1 MPYSVETPYGFLLD
15 LDFLKYVDDI
25 ERGQTLRKLPLP
37 RKGKGSKPAQSFPR
51 SQMGGWAST
60 ESLSSSASED
70 GKLAFSPRPR
80 TASYGTKEHA
90 GKDGCSFPTSPPP
103 ASRLLPPAS
112 PNSVGRGSRVETTLL
127 ETSRRLEE
135 AQLVTGEGPAAPKRT
150 GGPSKNSTCPP
161 NSASSPSG
169 EGQAE
174 PVKTS
179 PPNSGRSTPVPAAS
193 PAHLHHVREQMAAAL
208 KQLKELEEQVKMI
221 PLLEEQIC
229 RLKQEKEQL
238 VAAGL
243 GEKGEAEAEESGVFC
258 FPPRQGLKDGP
269 ACPDPGG
276 PQPEREGEATKGR
289 TSKIA
294 ELKKLTERLTGPERA
309 GKSRGAGRPSRVEQ
323 PGQRSIGVGEEADM
337 SEVVCY
343 YRSQRPCREVAVGCE
358 RETCDAEVW
367 VMESFLGVS
376 SAAEEE
382 MQLVQQR
389 VQHQQAIIT
398 MLEGHLKE
406 ATQEL
411 EELRVEVCSRRPG
424 SLVSQA
430 TSACPEMAEACV
442 EAVTPTRCQAV
453 GSHVET
459 VEAGVQSFL
468 QTSHV
473 GVGCNLQ
480 GELNGEAKATE
491 EDSPRKA
498 SPIPLGTEHGGHKG
512 HLRSTV
518 ATPDAGTAEEGSGSE
533 DARQST
539 SGKEGTAQ
547 DEPDTGR
554 ALPLG
559 MGGKGSRE
567 PNGAEGASGTGALK
581 SIMKRLDSPAK
592 AEPGVSGK
600 KTLQFVGL
608 LNGEYES
615 TSSEED
621 SFNETVGGLE
631 GDAAAS
637 PDVSDSSEEEEEEEG
652 SPGTEEAP
660 PGHPQLSPDPEDAA
674 GQGGATPKVKERFEL
689 SPWMREACL
698 VVRAHL
704 GHGRGAPKSK
714 ELGAPERKH
723 LLRGGTGEGRA
734 LTSAPLGAQL
744 SSSSLV
750 LREWFRV
757 SSQKSSR
764 ASKVAKYLQA
774 LDELSPALLAH
785 VLNLSDGNGN
795 MALHYS
801 VSHSNFDIVR
811 LLLDTGVCN
820 VNHQN
825 KAGYT
830 ALMLAA
836 LATMERQDDMAVV
849 RRLFDLGNVNA
860 KASQAG
866 QTALM
871 LAVSHGRQ
879 EMVQALLACGADA
892 NLQDEEGSTALM
904 CACEHGRAETVRL
917 LLAQPACDT
926 SIADHDGNDAVAIAL
941 EAGHDNLAA
950 LISAHLTQSA
960 DRTGA

>member
-1 MPYSVETPYGFLLD
+1 PNAQDTPTPHPPPRGIHAIPACLPGVAGPFLCPDQDQGREKMPYSVETPYGFLLD

-37 RKGKGSKPAQSFPR
+37 RKGKASKPAQSFLR
-51 SQMGGWAST
+51 SPMGGWAST

-70 GKLAFSPRPR
+70 GKPAFSPRPR
-80 TASYGTKEHA
+80 TASYGTKELA
-90 GKDGCSFPTSPPP
+90 GKDGRSFPTSPPP

-135 AQLVTGEGPAAPKRT
+135 AELVSGEGPAVPKRT
-150 GGPSKNSTCPP
+150 GGPSQNSPCPP

-238 VAAGL
+238 VAGL
-243 GEKGEAEAEESGVFC
+243 GEKGQAEAEESGVFC
-258 FPPRQGLKDGP
+258 FPPKQGLKDGP
-269 ACPDPGG
+269 ACPDTGG
-276 PQPEREGEATKGR
+276 PQPESEGEAAKGR

-309 GKSRGAGRPSRVEQ
+309 RKSRGAGRPSRVEQ

-343 YRSQRPCREVAVGCE
+343 YRSQRPCREAAVGCE

-382 MQLVQQR
+382 MELVQQR

-424 SLVSQA
+424 SLVNQA
-430 TSACPEMAEACV
+430 TSACPEMAEAGV

-459 VEAGVQSFL
+459 AEAGVQSFL

-480 GELNGEAKATE
+480 GGLDGGAKPT

-512 HLRSTV
+512 HLQSTV
-518 ATPDAGTAEEGSGSE
+518 ATPDPGTAEEGSGSE

-547 DEPDTGR
+547 DEADTGR
-554 ALPLG
+554 AFPLG

-592 AEPGVSGK
+592 ADPGVSGK

-615 TSSEED
+615 TSSEEEEEEEKEEEEEEEEEEETPGVGSAHS
-621 SFNETVGGLE
+621 SFSETVGGLE

-637 PDVSDSSEEEEEEEG
+637 PDVSDSNEEEEEEEEG

-660 PGHPQLSPDPEDAA
+660 PGHPELSPDPEDAA
-674 GQGGATPKVKERFEL
+674 GQGGATPKVKER
-689 SPWMREACL
+689 
-698 VVRAHL
+698 
-704 GHGRGAPKSK
+704 
-714 ELGAPERKH
+714 
-723 LLRGGTGEGRA
+723 
-734 LTSAPLGAQL
+734 
-744 SSSSLV
+744 
-750 LREWFRV
+750 
-757 SSQKSSR
+757 
-764 ASKVAKYLQA
+764 
-774 LDELSPALLAH
+774 
-785 VLNLSDGNGN
+785 
-795 MALHYS
+795 
-801 VSHSNFDIVR
+801 
-811 LLLDTGVCN
+811 
-820 VNHQN
+820 
-825 KAGYT
+825 
-830 ALMLAA
+830 
-836 LATMERQDDMAVV
+836 
-849 RRLFDLGNVNA
+849 
-860 KASQAG
+860 
-866 QTALM
+866 
-871 LAVSHGRQ
+871 
-879 EMVQALLACGADA
+879 
-892 NLQDEEGSTALM
+892 
-904 CACEHGRAETVRL
+904 
-917 LLAQPACDT
+917 
-926 SIADHDGNDAVAIAL
+926 
-941 EAGHDNLAA
+941 
-950 LISAHLTQSA
+950 
-960 DRTGA
+960 